1 MAYVGVETIAGGR
14 LLIRCCWLRAIILFS
29 LFHPLLQQI
38 RYLLLPFTMTASSNN
53 SSSRRGGSNVA
64 DGSDAP
70 VPSEISTIA
79 LTILGTFVAG
89 RCLAV
94 VSRLATV
101 LAAPVAGFYLMT
113 TCPTNESFD
122 AKKELKRVLRG

>member
-1 MAYVGVETIAGGR
+1 MRAGGR
-14 LLIRCCWLRAIILFS
+14 IACDEDAGYHSTLFIS
-29 LFHPLLQQI
+29 PAQQKI
-38 RYLLLPFTMTASSNN
+38 YYWIFSTMTASSNN
-53 SSSRRGGSNVA
+53 SSSRRGGSNDD

>member
-1 MAYVGVETIAGGR
+1 MMGILEINIDQLPKISFSAMLVHLASKKLKKLHVEGPR
-14 LLIRCCWLRAIILFS
+14 
-29 LFHPLLQQI
+29 QQFWTCT
-38 RYLLLPFTMTASSNN
+38 RF
-53 SSSRRGGSNVA
+53 
-64 DGSDAP
+64 
-70 VPSEISTIA
+70 IA

>member
-1 MAYVGVETIAGGR
+1 
-14 LLIRCCWLRAIILFS
+14 
-29 LFHPLLQQI
+29 
-38 RYLLLPFTMTASSNN
+38 MTASSNN

>member
-1 MAYVGVETIAGGR
+1 
-14 LLIRCCWLRAIILFS
+14 
-29 LFHPLLQQI
+29 
-38 RYLLLPFTMTASSNN
+38 MTDTSNN
-53 SSSRRGGSNVA
+53 SSSRRGGSNGD
-64 DGSDAP
+64 DGSDAA

-101 LAAPVAGFYLMT
+101 FAAPVAGFYLMA

-122 AKKELKRVLRG
+122 AKKELKRVLRGLVI

>member
-1 MAYVGVETIAGGR
+1 MSRHGR
-14 LLIRCCWLRAIILFS
+14 RDGRDQPLIFS
-29 LFHPLLQQI
+29 
-38 RYLLLPFTMTASSNN
+38 TMTATNS
-53 SSSRRGGSNVA
+53 SSSRRGGSN
-64 DGSDAP
+64 DDNGSDAP

-89 RCLAV
+89 RALAV

-101 LAAPVAGFYLMT
+101 LATPVAGFYLLT

>member
-1 MAYVGVETIAGGR
+1 
-14 LLIRCCWLRAIILFS
+14 
-29 LFHPLLQQI
+29 
-38 RYLLLPFTMTASSNN
+38 MTATNS
-53 SSSRRGGSNVA
+53 SSSRRGGSNDD
-64 DGSDAP
+64 DGSDAAAP